1 MKTTDYVIQYLIAKG
16 VTDLFGYPGG
26 VICHFL
32 DSAYKFRSQIRT
44 HTHYHEQAAAF
55 AACGYAQETGK
66 AGVAFSTSGPGA
78 TNLVTGI
85 ANAYFDSIPTIF
97 FTGQVDTY
105 EEKGDLPIRQRGF
118 QETDIVGIVHSIT
131 KYAVRVNK
139 AQELPSILEKAYNL
153 AESGRPGPVLIDL
166 PADVQREELEVE
178 CGKIT
183 QFPKSEKPDSP
194 CDMKKK
200 AEEIFACLSKAT
212 RPCLLVGNGVKQSG
226 CIALIRDLVNML
238 RIPVVSS
245 MPAFDVL
252 PFKNKMNFGFIG
264 ANGHRYANI
273 LLAKSDLIVSIG
285 SRLDLKQVG
294 RRRQEFHSHA
304 ELVRIDVDA
313 GELAYKVR
321 QDEKQ
326 VLADVRELLPCMLQ
340 CAEKCELNFSE
351 WLESCRLVKTRLAR
365 FDDLPYTAFLRK
377 FFRGIPDNAVIT
389 ADVGQNEVWLA
400 QQMEIKER
408 QTVHLSAGHGAMGYS
423 LPAAIGAY
431 YGSRRPVYCFNGDG
445 GIQMNIQEFQF
456 VIREQL
462 PIKIIVLNNCA
473 LGMIRGFQQ
482 ENFEGVY
489 TQTVPSGG
497 YTVPNFS
504 RIAEAYGIPYKR
516 ISSSKELDDVNLA
529 PGLALIE
536 IEMPE
541 QTILQPNFGK
551 AGSVQM
557 QRPEMDP
564 TLFAEIMAL

>member
-226 CIALIRDLVNML
+226 CIALIRDLVNIL

-273 LLAKSDLIVSIG
+273 VLAKSDLIVSIG

>member
-273 LLAKSDLIVSIG
+273 VLAKSDLIVSIG